1 MPTIRAAAL
10 EREIDDLLTNRKRYL
25 ERAGWTYLLE
35 RQGPKGRVEVKIGKA
50 DDVHKRLPAYTK
62 CGGIRAVCA
71 WYTCFPKKSVSFPEF
86 CDALVT
92 GPAERLIHL
101 KLRKRGRM
109 AWTSSLSRA
118 LSAQS
123 PRMVPAFEG
132 GRVEEGEAIGG
143 AVFGA
148 RG

>member
-1 MPTIRAAAL
+1 MPTIHAAAI

-25 ERAGWTYLLE
+25 ERAGWTYLL
-35 RQGPKGRVEVKIGKA
+35 RRRGPKGRVEFKIGKA
-50 DDVHKRLPAYTK
+50 DDMDKRLPAYTK

-71 WYTCFPKKSVSFPEF
+71 WYTRFPKKI
-86 CDALVT
+86 A
-92 GPAERLIHL
+92 
-101 KLRKRGRM
+101 GRM
-109 AWTSSLSRA
+109 ARTSSLSRA

-132 GRVEEGEAIGG
+132 RRIEEGEAIGG

>member
-71 WYTCFPKKSVSFPEF
+71 WYTRFPKKIGE
-86 CDALVT
+86 
-92 GPAERLIHL
+92 
-101 KLRKRGRM
+101 
-109 AWTSSLSRA
+109 LS
-118 LSAQS
+118 
-123 PRMVPAFEG
+123 
-132 GRVEEGEAIGG
+132 
-143 AVFGA
+143 
-148 RG
+148 

>member
-1 MPTIRAAAL
+1 MPTIHAAAL
-10 EREIDDLLTNRKRYL
+10 EREINDLLMNRKCYL
-25 ERAGWTYLLE
+25 ERAGWTYLLL
-35 RQGPKGRVEVKIGKA
+35 RRGPKGRGEFKIGKA
-50 DDVHKRLPAYTK
+50 DDVDKRLPAYTK

-71 WYTCFPKKSVSFPEF
+71 WYTRFPKKIGELSSGFRRAGDRPCRAPHPSEIAQAV
-86 CDALVT
+86 
-92 GPAERLIHL
+92 
-101 KLRKRGRM
+101 RM
-109 AWTSSLSRA
+109 ARTSSLSRA

-132 GRVEEGEAIGG
+132 RRIEEGEAIGG